1 MKKETK
7 LYPYEKRLTRKGE
20 RMTGVDAHKKCTRS
34 LTTSGTHKN
43 AMKKR
48 MSK

>member
-20 RMTGVDAHKKCTRS
+20 RNTGVDAHKKMHQKSHDFWYTQKCYEKT
-34 LTTSGTHKN
+34 N
-43 AMKKR
+43 V
-48 MSK
+48 